1 DLVVGTRVVA
11 TAVGV
16 WKTLGTA
23 STATRAG
30 EIRILSAAAL
40 REIVVELGEQYA
52 RQTGVKL
59 MPEFTRSPLVRN
71 RIRAG
76 EAFDIAMTTRSRIDE
91 LAEESKVAAD
101 SAFALAR
108 SGIGVAVK
116 AGRPK
121 PDIGSVE
128 AFARALRAAD
138 SIACADPAF
147 GTASGLYLAE
157 LFVRLDLA
165 TELKAKIR
173 LVGAEGGEAV
183 VVCAAVASGEAELG
197 LQQIAEIVAVPGVD
211 LVGPLPDEIQHTT
224 IFSAAL
230 AAAAPQPDLAR
241 NFLTFLR
248 SPAAKAVVAAHGM
261 EPN

>member
-1 DLVVGTRVVA
+1 MR
-11 TAVGV
+11 
-16 WKTLGTA
+16 LG
-23 STATRAG
+23 
-30 EIRILSAAAL
+30 LAA
-40 REIVVELGEQYA
+40 
-52 RQTGVKL
+52 
-59 MPEFTRSPLVRN
+59 
-71 RIRAG
+71 
-76 EAFDIAMTTRSRIDE
+76 
-91 LAEESKVAAD
+91 
-101 SAFALAR
+101 
-108 SGIGVAVK
+108 
-116 AGRPK
+116 
-121 PDIGSVE
+121 
-128 AFARALRAAD
+128 
-138 SIACADPAF
+138 
-147 GTASGLYLAE
+147 
-157 LFVRLDLA
+157 
-165 TELKAKIR
+165 ELKAKIR